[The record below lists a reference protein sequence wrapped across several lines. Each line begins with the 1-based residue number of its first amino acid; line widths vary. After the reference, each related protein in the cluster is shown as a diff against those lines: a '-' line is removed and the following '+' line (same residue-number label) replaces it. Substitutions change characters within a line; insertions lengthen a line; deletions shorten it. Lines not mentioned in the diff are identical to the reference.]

1 MLCPVQGDL
10 MRIPIVI
17 LLSCTVLLSAGC
29 FGASTNPREGGLF
42 GYSPEAYEA
51 RQQERQARLE
61 AIRQEQARENAAQA
75 ELEQKKQL
83 KLAQVSKQ
91 KQEMAALSTEIDRLS
106 GKVSSLKQGNRQQQE
121 GAAALEQRQK
131 NLQKANSALQT
142 QPDSAAKQQKL
153 LQLRE
158 ELRQLEEEAE
168 YLSNL

>member
-1 MLCPVQGDL
+1 
-10 MRIPIVI
+10 MRIPVVI

-51 RQQERQARLE
+51 RQQERQAR
-61 AIRQEQARENAAQA
+61 
-75 ELEQKKQL
+75 LEQKKQL